1 MNTVLQAQ
9 NVEDQIDSILEVYEV
24 FDANG
29 LNAKDYQTLKKGTG
43 FYWFKTVNKI
53 VILDEETKNIIYP
66 TDLENYTYEPGTL
79 FSLSLS
85 SALLK
90 VIICVEVHAVKN
102 VTTKAASIIIFFFMI
117 ILLL

>member
-66 TDLENYTYEPGTL
+66 TDLEN
-79 FSLSLS
+79 
-85 SALLK
+85 
-90 VIICVEVHAVKN
+90 
-102 VTTKAASIIIFFFMI
+102 
-117 ILLL
+117 